1 MNFLFFYLISLIC
14 CYPCKRDDNYGN
26 YSTSITP
33 IQTETPQYD
42 VYELADDLS
51 DQLVWLFFANGT
63 YTWSDN
69 CSSTV
74 NPVVWQVAI
83 AGEVMANTKDSNN
96 LDRATSALKNYR
108 NSTGGYSASMA
119 KNGDIY
125 TDDNAQIS
133 WVFTSAYSDTRTE
146 SYLEEAKSIIDLIRD
161 HESPNQKGG
170 IYWSINGEYISLIS
184 CLETAVAALRYNA
197 LSKNDDYVKL
207 AKRAIIY
214 ILDNLVDEKDG
225 FIYDGKYPDG
235 SINYGK
241 LTYTI
246 GVLIS
251 GCAYL
256 DQLGDT
262 EKNWKAIA
270 VEFGVKFISGGT
282 LNNQF
287 FSDGHINDIIERSH
301 LVFMGLADLLSFTTP
316 STPYQKQAYDDF
328 KQLIVREARNFRDN
342 NEEIFESNRCPNSS
356 EYGTLIKYASLAQV
370 FKSVSRVVSRI

>member
-1 MNFLFFYLISLIC
+1 MY

-33 IQTETPQYD
+33 IETESPQYD
-42 VYELADDLS
+42 TQELADQLS

-83 AGEVMANTKDSNN
+83 AGEVMANTKNSNN

-108 NSTGGYSASMA
+108 NSTAGYSASMA
-119 KNGDIY
+119 KNGDVY

-133 WVFTSAYSDTRTE
+133 WVFTSAYSDTKSQ
-146 SYLEEAKSIIDLIRD
+146 SYLDEAKSIIDLISD
-161 HESPNQKGG
+161 YESPDQKGG
-170 IYWSINGEYISLIS
+170 IYWSIEGHYISLIS

-197 LSKNDDYVKL
+197 LSPNDDYVRL
-207 AKRAIIY
+207 AKRAIIF
-214 ILDNLVDEKDG
+214 ILDNMVDDKDG

-241 LTYTI
+241 LTYTT

-256 DQLGDT
+256 AQLGDS
-262 EKNWKAIA
+262 EKDWKAIA
-270 VEFGVKFISGGT
+270 VEFGVKLISGGT
-282 LNNQF
+282 LDNQF

-301 LVFMGLADLLSFTTP
+301 LVFMGFADLLSFTTP
-316 STPYQKQAYDDF
+316 SSTYQTQAYHEF
-328 KQLIVREARNFRDN
+328 KLLVIKEARNFRDSN
-342 NEEIFESNRCPNSS
+342 KEVFESSQCPTTSD
-356 EYGTLIKYASLAQV
+356 YGTLIKYASLAQV
-370 FKSVSRVVSRI
+370 FKSTSRVVSRV